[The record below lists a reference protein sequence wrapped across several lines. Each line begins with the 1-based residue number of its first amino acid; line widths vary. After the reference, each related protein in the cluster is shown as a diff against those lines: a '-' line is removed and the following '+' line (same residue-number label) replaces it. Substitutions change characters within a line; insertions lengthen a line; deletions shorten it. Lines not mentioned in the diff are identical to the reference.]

1 MVQGVARIPCSDRL
15 KALALSEG
23 PRSRSISR
31 FAFPF
36 AVGAGIPVVCI
47 ANKVDVD
54 PNVTQKE
61 FAFPRKHNLDFFYC
75 SAADGTNVVAAFETA
90 IAKAVMF
97 SKQPPEDFVD
107 QVMKLLDNDTALGN
121 RT

>member
-1 MVQGVARIPCSDRL
+1 MKGTGWL
-15 KALALSEG
+15 L
-23 PRSRSISR
+23 
-31 FAFPF
+31 
-36 AVGAGIPVVCI
+36 PVW
-47 ANKVDVD
+47 
-54 PNVTQKE
+54 PLQTFHEQ
-61 FAFPRKHNLDFFYC
+61 
-75 SAADGTNVVAAFETA
+75 A